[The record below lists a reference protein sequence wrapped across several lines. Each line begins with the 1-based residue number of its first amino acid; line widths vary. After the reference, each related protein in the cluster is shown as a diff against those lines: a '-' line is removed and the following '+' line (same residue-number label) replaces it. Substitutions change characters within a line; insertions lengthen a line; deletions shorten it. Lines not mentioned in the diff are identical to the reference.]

1 MTYSKE
7 EQTQIAETIMSQLGG
22 HLRAMIGAYN
32 LFSHEEGALSFRFKA
47 RAANGSNYC
56 KVTLINDTYKVEFKS
71 IRGTSIK
78 DKGTFEDVYNDMLQH
93 LFERRTGLCLTMPR
107 ILVAR
112 A

>member
-1 MTYSKE
+1 MD
-7 EQTQIAETIMSQLGG
+7 
-22 HLRAMIGAYN
+22 
-32 LFSHEEGALSFRFKA
+32 

-112 A
+112 AAKEFVEIISTRSLLPPREDYYFP